1 MSTTI
6 GSLWQSWSPE
16 LYAFLEQS
24 KALAVGLFTVSGEI
38 VYTNAGMR
46 DLLPYRNDAASP
58 LDYFVVP
65 TFAMLCAAPAS
76 DTIVYQG
83 WLTFGGPGLLHC
95 SVRGEVRRVGE
106 QFLVV
111 AEYDVAELTRINR
124 EITGLNGE
132 ITNLQREVTIKKA
145 GLERTLTELRETQAL
160 LIHSEKMNALGQ
172 LTAGVAHEINNPIAF
187 IISNMHSLRQSI
199 RDLLAAYTQLDQ
211 LVEKQGTVDQQQA
224 AQSIRAAADI
234 DFLQDDLDDLLSAST
249 DGLVRVKRIVD
260 DLRTFSRLDEAA
272 FKQADL
278 LANIQ
283 STLAIARPELRHRVA
298 VIIDADGLPPI
309 RCYPA
314 ELNQVFL
321 NLIVN
326 AAQAIADQGT
336 LTIRGRDTGAAIEL
350 IFQDTG
356 AGMSQDV
363 LTRCFDPFFTTKPV
377 GSGTGLG
384 LSMAYTII
392 THRHKGSIRVES
404 EIGVGTI
411 FTIML
416 PKEIQL

>member
-1 MSTTI
+1 
-6 GSLWQSWSPE
+6 
-16 LYAFLEQS
+16 
-24 KALAVGLFTVSGEI
+24 
-38 VYTNAGMR
+38 
-46 DLLPYRNDAASP
+46 
-58 LDYFVVP
+58 
-65 TFAMLCAAPAS
+65 
-76 DTIVYQG
+76 
-83 WLTFGGPGLLHC
+83 LLHC

-272 FKQADL
+272 FKEADL